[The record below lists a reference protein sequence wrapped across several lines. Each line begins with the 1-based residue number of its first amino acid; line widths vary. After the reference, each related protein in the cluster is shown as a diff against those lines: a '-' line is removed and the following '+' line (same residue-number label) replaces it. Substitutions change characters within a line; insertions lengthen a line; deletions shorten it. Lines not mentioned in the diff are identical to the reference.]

1 MLLANFSGSN
11 ERLRAVDEKVTG
23 AKQDAVIGVANGD
36 RVKVEVTAMHKV
48 VKDIVAQLQGDR
60 LSLASKWSGRKNLES
75 AASSAAEASAV
86 AHTSVR
92 AVSEVSSIAD
102 EIKKKVESQ
111 HESLQLVQTRLTDIS
126 ASTSNKISNA
136 TFEACSNSLSAILQ
150 DKSTDAI
157 RHIAGFN
164 MILLADLN
172 ATLHKI
178 DVEADAIDQN
188 LSDVSSKVKE
198 ANSSA

>member
-23 AKQDAVIGVANGD
+23 AKQDAVIGGADGG

-60 LSLASKWSGRKNLES
+60 LSLASKWSGRTNLES

-86 AHTSVR
+86 AHASVR

-150 DKSTDAI
+150 DKSSDAI